1 MEKIELPKK
10 GNVVIIGYA
19 ATGKTTFAN
28 SLKFDGSLYHTD
40 DYLKYGS
47 VESLYVL
54 MEDLKKDTNQLKVI
68 EGIGGYRLLRK
79 GMQQQN
85 FYADLIIECVASK
98 EVRYDRIKA
107 RNKNV
112 QATFNLDTVCKKVW
126 SDYKVLGSWEP
137 SFVEPKIRIY
147 DTPRN

>member
-1 MEKIELPKK
+1 MEKIKLPDK

-19 ATGKTTFAN
+19 ATGKTTFSN
-28 SLKFDGSLYHTD
+28 TLQFDGKLYHTD

-54 MEDLKKDTNQLKVI
+54 MDDLKKDKTPLKVI

-79 GMQQQN
+79 GAELQN
-85 FYADLIIECVASK
+85 FYADLVIVCEASK

-107 RNKNV
+107 RGKNI
-112 QATFNLDTVCKKVW
+112 QTTFNLDKVCDKVW
-126 SDYKVLGSWEP
+126 NDYKLSWT
-137 SFVEPKIRIY
+137 SYKQTRII
-147 DTPRN
+147 TITT